1 MAVRFSSPVV
11 RRGQVPLTQ
20 EDLEALQEVV
30 SQPTERE
37 FLAAHDLLPAAG
49 DVSESVILHALVEV
63 GIKAVREARDAAG
76 YALLAADP
84 EYQEHVSNTRS
95 RRALRRRPRHADDA

>member
-30 SQPTERE
+30 SQPTARE
-37 FLAAHDLLPAAG
+37 FLAGNDLLPATG
-49 DVSESVILHALVEV
+49 DVSESVVLHALVEV
-63 GIKAVREARDAAG
+63 GMKAVRQARDAAG

-84 EYQEHVSNTRS
+84 EYQKYLSNARS

>member
-1 MAVRFSSPVV
+1 MAARFSSPVV

-20 EDLEALQEVV
+20 QDIEALQEVL
-30 SQPTERE
+30 SHPSERE
-37 FLAAHDLLPAAG
+37 FLASHDLLPAVG
-49 DVSESVILHALVEV
+49 DVSESVVLHALVEV
-63 GIKAVREARDAAG
+63 GIKAVRDARDAAG

-84 EYQEHVSNTRS
+84 EYQKDVTNTRS

>member
-1 MAVRFSSPVV
+1 MAARFASPVV

-20 EDLEALQEVV
+20 QDIEALQEVL
-30 SQPTERE
+30 SQPSERE
-37 FLAAHDLLPAAG
+37 FLASHNLVPSAG
-49 DVSESVILHALVEV
+49 EVSESVVLHALVEV
-63 GIKAVREARDAAG
+63 GIKAVRDARDAAG

-84 EYQEHVSNTRS
+84 EYQKHVTNIRS

>member
-11 RRGQVPLTQ
+11 RRGQVPLTR
-20 EDLEALQEVV
+20 EDIEALHEVV
-30 SQPTERE
+30 SQPTQRE
-37 FLAAHDLLPAAG
+37 FLAGHDLLPATG
-49 DVSESVILHALVEV
+49 DVSESVVLHALVEV
-63 GIKAVREARDAAG
+63 GIKAVREARDSAG

-84 EYQEHVSNTRS
+84 EYQKHVSNARS

>member
-1 MAVRFSSPVV
+1 MV

-20 EDLEALQEVV
+20 ADLEALQEVV
-30 SQPTERE
+30 SQPSERE
-37 FLAAHDLLPAAG
+37 FLARHDFLPAAG
-49 DVSESVILHALVEV
+49 DVSESVVLHALVEV

-84 EYQEHVSNTRS
+84 EYQKQVSNARS